1 MNTFSIENQSHNFH
15 IELSKT
21 FDTGLM
27 EESQGGTQIMCEK
40 HPDKEIEGYWR
51 KDQTLLWIKCILDK
65 KNHKQYDYISIS
77 GAYKEQQ

>member
-21 FDTGLM
+21 FDTGLI

-40 HPDKEIEGYWR
+40 HPDKEIEGY
-51 KDQTLLWIKCILDK
+51 
-65 KNHKQYDYISIS
+65 
-77 GAYKEQQ
+77 